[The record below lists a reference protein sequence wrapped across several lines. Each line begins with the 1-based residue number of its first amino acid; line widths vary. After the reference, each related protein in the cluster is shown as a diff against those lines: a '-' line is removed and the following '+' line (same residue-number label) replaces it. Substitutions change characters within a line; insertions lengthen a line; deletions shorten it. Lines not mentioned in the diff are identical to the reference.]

1 MLKSTGMASYRM
13 RGKLLWEESIMND
26 KKIVQLFFER
36 SQQAITELS
45 LKYGKICFHIA
56 LNILKCNEDAEEC
69 ENDTYLKTW
78 NSIPPDDPMYL
89 RAYVSRIVRNLA
101 LSKYRYNHRQMR
113 DSHLQVYLSELQDCI
128 PASQDVEAS
137 ADDTVNRAIGAFLS
151 TQDLTARALFIQRY
165 FYMEKISVL
174 SKKFGLKES
183 TVSTKLNRTRL
194 KLKQYLEREG
204 IVL

>member
-1 MLKSTGMASYRM
+1 
-13 RGKLLWEESIMND
+13 MND
-26 KKIVQLFFER
+26 KNIVRLFFER

-45 LKYGKICFHIA
+45 QKYGKLCFHIA

-78 NSIPPDDPMYL
+78 ESIPPDDPMCL

-137 ADDTVNRAIGAFLS
+137 ADDTVNRAIRTFLS
-151 TQDLTARALFIQRY
+151 KQDMTARVLFIQRY
-165 FYMEKISVL
+165 FYMESISAL
-174 SKKFGLKES
+174 SKRYGLKES
-183 TVSTKLNRTRL
+183 NISTKLNRTRL

-204 IVL
+204 VML

>member
-1 MLKSTGMASYRM
+1 
-13 RGKLLWEESIMND
+13 MND
-26 KKIVQLFFER
+26 KDIVQLFFER
-36 SQQAITELS
+36 SQQAVIKLS
-45 LKYGKICFHIA
+45 QKYGKLCFHIA

-78 NSIPPDDPMYL
+78 NSVPPDEPICL

-101 LSKYRYNHRQMR
+101 LSQYRYNHRQMR

-137 ADDTVNRAIGAFLS
+137 ADDTVNSVIQAFLS
-151 TQDLTARALFIQRY
+151 TLDLTTKALFIQRY
-165 FYMEKISVL
+165 FYMESISVL
-174 SKKFGLKES
+174 SKKFGIKES
-183 TVSTKLNRTRL
+183 NVSTKLNRTRL

-204 IVL
+204 VTL

>member
-1 MLKSTGMASYRM
+1 
-13 RGKLLWEESIMND
+13 MND
-26 KKIVQLFFER
+26 NDIVQLFFER

-45 LKYGKICFHIA
+45 HKYGKLCFHIA
-56 LNILKCNEDAEEC
+56 FNILKCNEDAEEC
-69 ENDTYLKTW
+69 ENDAYLKTW
-78 NSIPPDDPMYL
+78 SSIPPDDPISL

-128 PASQDVEAS
+128 PASQDVEVS
-137 ADDTVNRAIGAFLS
+137 ADDTVNRAIQDFLS

-165 FYMEKISVL
+165 FYMESISAL

-183 TVSTKLNRTRL
+183 NISTKLNRIRL
-194 KLKQYLEREG
+194 KLKQHLEKEG
-204 IVL
+204 VML

>member
-1 MLKSTGMASYRM
+1 
-13 RGKLLWEESIMND
+13 MND
-26 KKIVQLFFER
+26 KDIVQLFFER

-45 LKYGKICFHIA
+45 QKYGKLCFRIA

-69 ENDTYLKTW
+69 ENDTYLKAW
-78 NSIPPDDPMYL
+78 NSIPPDTPMCL
-89 RAYVSRIVRNLA
+89 KAYVSRIVRNLA

-137 ADDTVNRAIGAFLS
+137 ADDTVNRAIRAFLS
-151 TQDLTARALFIQRY
+151 TQDMTARVLFIQRY
-165 FYMEKISVL
+165 FYMESISVL
-174 SKKFGLKES
+174 SKRFGLKES
-183 TVSTKLNRTRL
+183 NISTKLNRTRI

-204 IVL
+204 VML

>member
-1 MLKSTGMASYRM
+1 
-13 RGKLLWEESIMND
+13 MND
-26 KKIVQLFFER
+26 KKIVQLFFEC

-78 NSIPPDDPMYL
+78 NSIPPDAPMYL

>member
-1 MLKSTGMASYRM
+1 
-13 RGKLLWEESIMND
+13 MND
-26 KKIVQLFFER
+26 KEIVQLFWDR
-36 SQQAITELS
+36 SQQAVIELS
-45 LKYGKICFHIA
+45 HKYGKICFHIA
-56 LNILKCNEDAEEC
+56 LNILKCHEDAEEC

-78 NSIPPDDPMYL
+78 NSIPPDTPICL

-137 ADDTVNRAIGAFLS
+137 ADDTVNNAIRTFLS
-151 TQDLTARALFIQRY
+151 TLDLTARALFIQRY
-165 FYMEKISVL
+165 FYMESISVL

-183 TVSTKLNRTRL
+183 NVSTKLNRTRS
-194 KLKQYLEREG
+194 KLRQYLEKEG
-204 IVL
+204 IML

>member
-1 MLKSTGMASYRM
+1 
-13 RGKLLWEESIMND
+13 MND
-26 KKIVQLFFER
+26 KNIVQLFFER

-45 LKYGKICFHIA
+45 QKYGKLCFHIA
-56 LNILKCNEDAEEC
+56 MNILKCNEDAEEC

-78 NSIPPDDPMYL
+78 ESIPPDDPMSL

-137 ADDTVNRAIGAFLS
+137 ADDTVNRAIRAFLA
-151 TQDLTARALFIQRY
+151 TQDMTARVLFIQRY
-165 FYMEKISVL
+165 FYMESISVL
-174 SKKFGLKES
+174 SKRFGLKES
-183 TVSTKLNRTRL
+183 NISTKLNRTRK

-204 IVL
+204 VVL

>member
-1 MLKSTGMASYRM
+1 
-13 RGKLLWEESIMND
+13 MND
-26 KKIVQLFFER
+26 KDIVQLFFER
-36 SQQAITELS
+36 SQQAVIELS
-45 LKYGKICFHIA
+45 QKYGKLCFHIA

-78 NSIPPDDPMYL
+78 NRVPPDEPICL

-101 LSKYRYNHRQMR
+101 LSQYRYSHRQMR

-137 ADDTVNRAIGAFLS
+137 ADDTVNSAIQTFLS
-151 TQDLTARALFIQRY
+151 TLDLTTKALFIQRY
-165 FYMEKISVL
+165 FYMESISVR
-174 SKKFGLKES
+174 SKKFGIKES
-183 TVSTKLNRTRL
+183 NVSTKLNRTRL

-204 IVL
+204 VTL

>member
-1 MLKSTGMASYRM
+1 
-13 RGKLLWEESIMND
+13 MND
-26 KKIVQLFFER
+26 KNIVRLFFER

-45 LKYGKICFHIA
+45 QKYGKLCFHIA
-56 LNILKCNEDAEEC
+56 MNILKCNEDAEEC

-78 NSIPPDDPMYL
+78 ESIPPDDPMCL

-137 ADDTVNRAIGAFLS
+137 ADDTVNRAIRAFLA
-151 TQDLTARALFIQRY
+151 TQDMTARVLFIQRY
-165 FYMEKISVL
+165 FYMESISAL
-174 SKKFGLKES
+174 SKRFGLKES
-183 TVSTKLNRTRL
+183 NISTKLNRTRK

-204 IVL
+204 VVL

>member
-1 MLKSTGMASYRM
+1 
-13 RGKLLWEESIMND
+13 MND
-26 KKIVQLFFER
+26 KDIIQLFFER

-78 NSIPPDDPMYL
+78 YSIPPDDPMCL

-128 PASQDVEAS
+128 PAPQDVEAS
-137 ADDTVNRAIGAFLS
+137 ADDTVNNAIQAFLS
-151 TQDLTARALFIQRY
+151 TQNATARALFIQRY
-165 FYMEKISVL
+165 FYMESITVL

-183 TVSTKLNRTRL
+183 NISTKLNRIRL
-194 KLKQYLEREG
+194 KLKKYLEKEG
-204 IVL
+204 VML

>member
-1 MLKSTGMASYRM
+1 
-13 RGKLLWEESIMND
+13 MND
-26 KKIVQLFFER
+26 KDIVQLFFER
-36 SQQAITELS
+36 SQQAIIELS
-45 LKYGKICFHIA
+45 QKYGKFCFRIA

-78 NSIPPDDPMYL
+78 NSIPPDEPRCL
-89 RAYVSRIVRNLA
+89 RAYVGRIVRNLA

-128 PASQDVEAS
+128 PAPQDEGAS
-137 ADDTVNRAIGAFLS
+137 ADDTVNRAIQDFLS
-151 TQDLTARALFIQRY
+151 TQDLTNRALFIQRY
-165 FYMEKISVL
+165 FYMESISVL

-183 TVSTKLNRTRL
+183 NISTKLNRTRL

-204 IVL
+204 VML